1 MVYYLLDS
9 ILDHMD
15 ILIRGVSSV
24 LLNLTLGSV
33 IRGSVYMIG
42 GVYKDKTSI
51 KQVDNT
57 KHEILALKDLEPR
70 FGKRS
75 TYTSPTDLKPLVF
88 FCTHSSFKYT
98 VSHVCVYVQT

>member
-15 ILIRGVSSV
+15 IFIRGLSSV
-24 LLNLTLGSV
+24 LLTLTLGSG
-33 IRGSVYMIG
+33 IRGSVYMIS

-57 KHEILALKDLEPR
+57 KHEILCFEGLRA
-70 FGKRS
+70 
-75 TYTSPTDLKPLVF
+75 
-88 FCTHSSFKYT
+88 
-98 VSHVCVYVQT
+98 

>member
-24 LLNLTLGSV
+24 LLNLTLGSG
-33 IRGSVYMIG
+33 IRGSLYMIG

-57 KHEILALKDLEPR
+57 KHAILCFEGLR
-70 FGKRS
+70 
-75 TYTSPTDLKPLVF
+75 T
-88 FCTHSSFKYT
+88 
-98 VSHVCVYVQT
+98 